1 VVQCTEKETLMADV
15 TPAAALIL
23 AAGRSSRMGQHKL
36 LLPVGGRPLVTYAV
50 QAALCSRARPV
61 IVVLG
66 HNAAAV
72 RAALPMPGLTFS
84 TNPAFDQGM
93 STSLRAGI
101 AAVPAECAGALVL
114 LADQPLVPVGV
125 LTRMLAAAQADP
137 QAIVAASYAGQ
148 RATPVYFPRAYFPE
162 LARTTGDEGGRSVIA
177 AHPAAV
183 RLVESARPQTGLDV
197 DRPGDYER
205 LLAQWPRYSKL
216 ADA

>member
-1 VVQCTEKETLMADV
+1 MSMADA
-15 TPAAALIL
+15 TPAAAVML

-50 QAALCSRARPV
+50 RAALCSQAHPI

-72 RAALPMPGLTFS
+72 RAALPMPGLTFI
-84 TNPAFDQGM
+84 TNPAFGQGM

-114 LADQPLVPVGV
+114 LADQPLVTVGF
-125 LTRMLAAAQADP
+125 LNRMLASAQAAP
-137 QAIVAASYAGQ
+137 EAIVAASYAGQ
-148 RATPVYFPRAYFPE
+148 RATPVYFPRAYFAE

-177 AHPAAV
+177 AHPAMV
-183 RLVESARPQTGLDV
+183 RLVEAARPQIGLDV
-197 DRPGDYER
+197 DAPGEYER
-205 LLAQWPRYSKL
+205 LVAEWPHYSKL